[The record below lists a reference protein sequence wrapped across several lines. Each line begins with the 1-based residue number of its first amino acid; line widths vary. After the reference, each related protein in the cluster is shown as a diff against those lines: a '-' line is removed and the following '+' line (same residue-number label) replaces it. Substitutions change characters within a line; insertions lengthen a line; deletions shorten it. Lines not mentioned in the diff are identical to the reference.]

1 MAKAVETFIG
11 RCENCGAKDR
21 IPGPRLA
28 ERALCGKCGKPP
40 PSSGSYPEL
49 ARLISDASFRKEVL
63 DFSGPVVVNFHSPT
77 CPYCRRFDATF
88 QQLVSKY
95 AGRIK
100 FTKIV
105 REQNPITAS
114 RLGVQG
120 VPTLLL
126 FREGVLK
133 DRTVGLLPEADV
145 EAHLMRILEG
155 AA

>member
-1 MAKAVETFIG
+1 MAVETFIA
-11 RCENCGAKDR
+11 RCENCGAKNR
-21 IPGPRLA
+21 IPGPRLSQ
-28 ERALCGKCGKPP
+28 RAACGKCGKPL
-40 PSSGSYPEL
+40 PSSGPYPEL

-63 DFSGPVVVNFHSPT
+63 DFSGPVVVYFHSPT
-77 CPYCRRFDATF
+77 CPYCRRFNPSFD
-88 QQLVSKY
+88 QLVLKY

-105 REQNPITAS
+105 QEQNPSTAS
-114 RLGVQG
+114 RYGVRG

-145 EAHLMRILEG
+145 EAHLRLIL
-155 AA
+155 